1 MSVVQFPDLVTVPEL
16 QIWNNEAFDPKE
28 GDDRGGELK
37 ENVSPGLCRSP
48 VCTKSPMGDKGLD
61 TNGTVAKSQGKPL
74 KILFKEGL
82 LRPNVFAAESAN
94 ARDER
99 KIDAAIEE
107 IEKEIGRLSCKL
119 ETLRLEKAGMNLEA
133 MERPKGGTGAA
144 KIGERRKEGVK
155 DFVVPG
161 SDNVTQRRG
170 VSLGPSEIIGVLKLQ
185 KKVIQEMTPIQSTQ
199 SRRKSCFWKLGEID
213 EKGSRRGSVTLSPKS
228 RTNLPKIQAS
238 QRGFTTIGSK
248 KPEKTDNRRLSSIQP
263 KKLFNEGDKSALVKK
278 PIRSGR
284 VIASRYNQIPS
295 QPARNS
301 VQNDRRKTMAP
312 EIVRSE
318 TKKSEKTRSSSVGR
332 SRVPSQELNR
342 IQTNEVKKKLGNQS
356 ETTNPE
362 KSVTKIA
369 DLLPNIRT
377 IRNTY
382 ESPRDSGA
390 AKRVADLVGRKSYF
404 GSADGEEDDSVCQ
417 ALCFNDDDDEV

>member
-1 MSVVQFPDLVTVPEL
+1 MSVVQFPDLVTVPDL

-28 GDDRGGELK
+28 GDDRGGQSK
-37 ENVSPGLCRSP
+37 ENVSPTLCRSP
-48 VCTKSPMGDKGLD
+48 VCTKSPVGNKGLN
-61 TNGTVAKSQGKPL
+61 TNGIVAKSQGKPL

-82 LRPNVFAAESAN
+82 LRGNVFVAEN
-94 ARDER
+94 ETARDER
-99 KIDAAIEE
+99 KIDAEIEE
-107 IEKEIGRLSCKL
+107 IEKEIRG
-119 ETLRLEKAGMNLEA
+119 AGA
-133 MERPKGGTGAA
+133 V
-144 KIGERRKEGVK
+144 KIGERKESAK
-155 DFVVPG
+155 DFVVPR
-161 SDNVTQRRG
+161 SDNVTRRRG

-199 SRRKSCFWKLGEID
+199 SRSKSCLWKIGEID
-213 EKGSRRGSVTLSPKS
+213 ERGSRRGSVTLSPKS

-248 KPEKTDNRRLSSIQP
+248 KFEKTDDRRLSSIQP
-263 KKLFNEGDKSALVKK
+263 KKLFNEGDKFTSVKK

-295 QPARNS
+295 QPARKL

-312 EIVRSE
+312 ETVRSE

-332 SRVPSQELNR
+332 SRVPSQELIR
-342 IQTNEVKKKLGNQS
+342 IQTNEVKKMLGNQG
-356 ETTNPE
+356 ETTNHE
-362 KSVTKIA
+362 KSITKIA
-369 DLLPNIRT
+369 DLLPKIRT

-390 AKRVADLVGRKSYF
+390 AKRVADLDGRKSYF
-404 GSADGEEDDSVCQ
+404 GSADCEEDDSVCQ
-417 ALCFNDDDDEV
+417 ALCFDDDEV